1 MRLFVA
7 VDIDDAVRRRLAAV
21 ISSCAV
27 RPAFRR
33 LDIAW
38 VPADRLH
45 ITIQFIGYVSDAVA
59 GQIRERLLPP
69 YPMPPFSLH
78 LDGLG
83 AFPPGGRVRVIWIGL
98 RRGADELCRLHEE
111 TLRRLEGVPF
121 RRETRTFSP
130 HLTIARL
137 RAPGPASL
145 REHLAGAA
153 AGATGR
159 CTIDAVTLYESRLSP
174 RGAAY
179 IPVQRAPLVA

>member
-21 ISSCAV
+21 ISSSAA

-33 LDIAW
+33 LEVAW

-45 ITIQFIGYVSDAVA
+45 ITIQFIGHVPDPVA
-59 GQIRERLLPP
+59 DEIRARLLPP

-78 LDGLG
+78 LEGLG
-83 AFPPGGRVRVIWIGL
+83 AFPPGGRVRVIWVGL
-98 RRGADELCRLHEE
+98 RRGRDELCRLQEE

-137 RAPGPASL
+137 RTPGPAVL

-153 AGATGR
+153 AEAAGR

-174 RGAAY
+174 RGATY

>member
-21 ISSCAV
+21 ISSCAS
-27 RPAFRR
+27 RPAFSR
-33 LDIAW
+33 LEVAW

-45 ITIQFIGYVSDAVA
+45 ITLQFVGHVPDLVA
-59 GQIRERLLPP
+59 EQIRERLLPP

-78 LDGLG
+78 LEGLG
-83 AFPPGGRVRVIWIGL
+83 AFPPGGRVRVIWVGL
-98 RRGADELCRLHEE
+98 RRGADELCRLQEE

-121 RRETRTFSP
+121 RRETRAFSP

-137 RAPGPASL
+137 REPGPAAL
-145 REHLAGAA
+145 REYLAGAS
-153 AGATGR
+153 AGAAGR

-174 RGAAY
+174 RGATY
-179 IPVQRAPLVA
+179 IPIQRAPLVA